1 MVLETKA
8 VVFNVTANT
17 HARTHEHTPAHAHT
31 LTLTRTHMAD
41 SGWLLSSDEPVYWF
55 GW

>member
-31 LTLTRTHMAD
+31 LDCNSTRHSEALYRMELTL
-41 SGWLLSSDEPVYWF
+41 GIQLY
-55 GW
+55 